1 MSLGA
6 RLQHSIPLLNPPLFR
21 GPPTG
26 DSRVQVVHL
35 WDSLYARGLWS
46 SRECDGPRSL
56 WASCMCLSGCGS
68 DARQHAVRCTVLD
81 EDMILVALACHM
93 AILFYAKQLC
103 YPLRRHGGIS
113 HCPKRWGVHQASSLK
128 PYSGTQIKTSFF
140 VHVSKYDFEHRSGQ
154 GFPESMKMTM
164 IIRTPPR
171 PCVEDMNRKN
181 QIGKRELT
189 LTH

>member
-113 HCPKRWGVHQASSLK
+113 HGPKRWGIRLTPCWSCRRACFQFWLHGSSVGQERNVGPRSSL
-128 PYSGTQIKTSFF
+128 TLAEQ
-140 VHVSKYDFEHRSGQ
+140 
-154 GFPESMKMTM
+154 
-164 IIRTPPR
+164 
-171 PCVEDMNRKN
+171 VE
-181 QIGKRELT
+181 
-189 LTH
+189 